1 MSLSEDLLKLSEQ
14 FKGQIPAEQY
24 DVMLRATENLAKSGI
39 IESALKEDDLAPEFV
54 LPNALGRRVS
64 LSELLV
70 KGPVVLSFYRG
81 GW

>member
-1 MSLSEDLLKLSEQ
+1 MSLAEELLKLSEQ

-24 DVMLRATENLAKSGI
+24 EVMLRATENLAKSEI
-39 IESALKEDDLAPEFV
+39 IESALKEDDIAPEFV
-54 LPNALGRRVS
+54 LPNTLGSSVS
-64 LSELLV
+64 LSELLK

>member
-1 MSLSEDLLKLSEQ
+1 MPLAEDLLKLSQQ
-14 FKGQIPAEQY
+14 FKGQIPAAQY

-39 IESALKEDDLAPEFV
+39 IESALKEGDLAPEFV
-54 LPNALGRRVS
+54 LPNALGSDVS
-64 LSELLV
+64 LSELLK